1 MYSVPLDQRTQS
13 HKHAPAAAAA
23 AATAAATA
31 AAGLCGSGRLD
42 SWAYLEKDLQLHDG
56 RRIALLDQLRDIV
69 SGSAI

>member
-23 AATAAATA
+23 AAAA
-31 AAGLCGSGRLD
+31 AAGLCGSGCLD
-42 SWAYLEKDLQLHDG
+42 AWAYLEKDLQLHDG